1 MRRWRIHFI
10 TASWDEPGDTVI
22 PVVDESGGL
31 VEASSQQE
39 AETKFVGSAR
49 GSALLGVCIRGR
61 AMSDHVFGV
70 TLTDAGREVVRLQ
83 DRVYDLERE
92 LAEQKRINE
101 FDRVVPIQELQEDLA
116 DLRAWG
122 DQIQSEASR
131 LAEWGEV
138 EFLNM
143 SYEVQQA
150 LTAVKSLIDGWTEMR
165 STRT

>member
-1 MRRWRIHFI
+1 
-10 TASWDEPGDTVI
+10 
-22 PVVDESGGL
+22 
-31 VEASSQQE
+31 
-39 AETKFVGSAR
+39 
-49 GSALLGVCIRGR
+49 
-61 AMSDHVFGV
+61 MSDHVFGV